1 MILSFGCAYCL
12 SCGSQTETREV
23 IVQNQSPGVINL
35 VWCCEEERP
44 QVKLEIEP
52 KQFVCNGFSSTSCSL
67 SVEAIMEGSFLVVF
81 KYVINFFYAFN
92 ILVLLSH
99 KRSDTLAHIEIEV

>member
-1 MILSFGCAYCL
+1 MLSFGCAYCL

-35 VWCCEEERP
+35 VWWCEEERP

-92 ILVLLSH
+92 ILVLLSN